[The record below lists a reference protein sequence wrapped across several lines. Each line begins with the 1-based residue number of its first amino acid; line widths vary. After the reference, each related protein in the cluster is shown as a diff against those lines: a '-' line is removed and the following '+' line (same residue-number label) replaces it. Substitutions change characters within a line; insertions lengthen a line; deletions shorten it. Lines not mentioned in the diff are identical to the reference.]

1 MDKLKMTRLNYGHP
15 SVKKPR
21 VEARGHEGSRLG
33 STNPCTL
40 SILFPFPFPFPIP
53 FLLLKQ
59 EQEFLLVGS
68 SCFSHGRYG
77 MKKRDDE
84 RIRAIDDEGRSK
96 YGPSMVDGKIG

>member
-15 SVKKPR
+15 AVKKPR
-21 VEARGHEGSRLG
+21 IEARGHEGSRLG

-40 SILFPFPFPFPIP
+40 SILFPFL
-53 FLLLKQ
+53 FLWLKQ

-84 RIRAIDDEGRSK
+84 RIRAVDDECRSK